1 MIAELRIR
9 HRRMWLGLAVI
20 VPVIAA
26 WAWSLRRPTIV
37 MDALPPALVN
47 DGRP

>member
-1 MIAELRIR
+1 MIAELRRR
-9 HRRMWLGLAVI
+9 HRWMWLAVAVV
-20 VPVIAA
+20 VPAIAA
-26 WAWSLRRPTIV
+26 WAWSGRRPAVV